1 MENLYHAL
9 TVLRIYYN
17 ETEHWKLIIQK
28 KDLYH
33 HISGDEDDPLYE
45 EHILKD
51 RQRHLEVYMTPIM
64 IYNNN
69 IFIKPICQLK
79 YKHLID
85 KYITKYGKSWSD
97 IIRIVK
103 VEERIDAKDLI
114 HVEGGYEIRNAI
126 YTNENVKWYSL

>member
-17 ETEHWKLIIQK
+17 ETEHWKMIIEK

-45 EHILKD
+45 EQILKD
-51 RQRHLEVYMTPIM
+51 RKRHLDVYTTPIM

-69 IFIKPICQLK
+69 IFIKSLCELK
-79 YKHLID
+79 YKRLID
-85 KYITKYGKSWSD
+85 NFISKYGKTWSD

-103 VEERIDAKDLI
+103 VEERIESKDLI
-114 HVEGGYEIRNAI
+114 YVEGGYEIKNAI

>member
-1 MENLYHAL
+1 MENMYHAL

-17 ETEHWKLIIQK
+17 ETDHWKLILEK

-33 HISGDEDDPLYE
+33 YIHGDEDDPLYE
-45 EHILKD
+45 EQILKD
-51 RQRHLEVYMTPIM
+51 RKRHLDVYTNPIM

-69 IFIKPICQLK
+69 IFIKPLCEVK

-85 KYITKYGKSWSD
+85 KFITKYGKTWSN

-103 VEERIDAKDLI
+103 VEERIESKDLI
-114 HVEGGYEIRNAI
+114 HVVGGYEIRNAD
-126 YTNENVKWYSL
+126 

>member
-45 EHILKD
+45 EQILKD
-51 RQRHLEVYMTPIM
+51 RKRHLEVYTTPIM

-69 IFIKPICQLK
+69 CFIKPICQFK

-114 HVEGGYEIRNAI
+114 HFEGGYEIKNAI

>member
-17 ETEHWKLIIQK
+17 ETEHWKLIIEK
-28 KDLYH
+28 KDHYH

-45 EHILKD
+45 EQILKD
-51 RQRHLEVYMTPIM
+51 RKRHLDVYTTPIM

-69 IFIKPICQLK
+69 IFIKSLCELK
-79 YKHLID
+79 YKRLID
-85 KYITKYGKSWSD
+85 NFISKYGKTWSD

-103 VEERIDAKDLI
+103 VEERIESKDLI
-114 HVEGGYEIRNAI
+114 YVEGGYEIKNAI